1 MNAQYNV
8 LEMGHKVLL
17 TLHNSNS
24 FLTCYRWGVN
34 TRIINDDVMAAEDMY
49 KISEKAAL
57 L

>member
-1 MNAQYNV
+1 MHVPYSV

-24 FLTCYRWGVN
+24 FYTCYRRGVN
-34 TRIINDDVMAAEDMY
+34 TRIINDVMAAEDMH
-49 KISEKAAL
+49 KISEKVVL